1 MNERLLPC
9 PFCGR
14 ELARP
19 KSSGRWGWF
28 VGCECHAVGPNA
40 ESKEAAIN
48 LWNTRTEPLQGRL
61 DI

>member
-1 MNERLLPC
+1 MSEPLLPC

-14 ELARP
+14 ETAKP

-28 VGCECHAVGPNA
+28 VGCTCHAVGPNA
-40 ESKEAAIN
+40 ESKEDAIKA
-48 LWNTRTEPLQGRL
+48 WNTRTEPLQGRL